1 MKRIVVVVMVALAVA
16 CAEEQKQASAAADA
30 SAPETEAASSKVDL
44 KELETAF
51 SEIVVTKRAGD
62 NSKRRDQ
69 CLALEPKVAEK
80 VEQHATDAKLQQFAS
95 QLSSY
100 CPEAIETRKMMK
112 KASEKEPPMPELSAT
127 MKSMF
132 TEATLKTDLKKAKAV
147 AKKKGNPEETCKKIG
162 LTARVVGEKKK
173 KNKKTKK
180 LLKDATAFCEGA
192 AVVAAIRFHLREAEK
207 AEKADQPGPLSE
219 HCTAAL
225 SRLTSVKSEKSKAS
239 LEESMKSLCRE
250 AYALKPMLES
260 RGS

>member
-1 MKRIVVVVMVALAVA
+1 MKRILVVVALACA
-16 CAEEQKQASAAADA
+16 CAEGEQPTAAADA
-30 SAPETEAASSKVDL
+30 SAPQNEAASAKVDL
-44 KELETAF
+44 KELEAAF

-69 CLALEPKVAEK
+69 CMVLEPKVAEK
-80 VEQHATDAKLQQFAS
+80 LEQHATDAKLQQFAS

-112 KASEKEPPMPELSAT
+112 KASEKEPPIPELSAT

-132 TEATLKTDLKKAKAV
+132 TEATLKTDLKKAKAL
-147 AKKKGNPEETCKKIG
+147 AKKKGNPEEACKKIG
-162 LTARVVGEKKK
+162 LTARVVSEKKK

-180 LLKDATAFCEGA
+180 LLKDATGFCEGP
-192 AVVAAIRFHLREAEK
+192 AVTSAIQFHLREAEK

-225 SRLTSVKSEKSKAS
+225 TKLASLKSAKSKGS

-250 AYALKPMLES
+250 AYALKPMLDS